1 MPKQHNALRLCD
13 ELSPE
18 LSQDEN
24 LHLLLAQ
31 FERLDLL
38 VQQQLQT
45 LQQRFAEPEE
55 ALQGLALSSEELEHL
70 NTQRMGIPFWALE
83 QSGQKLSDE
92 SESLDPHSRLGQ
104 LVSRFGLTDFE
115 RDVLLLC
122 LLPLFDS
129 RYSLLFAYMQESNQK
144 KSVTVDFALNILCSN
159 VVEKAA
165 QQVCLLPQAPL
176 LKYQLLT
183 LKQRDAE
190 HWGNA
195 LLHPATDIY
204 TWLIGHSAFPT
215 ALRACASWLI
225 PSTLADLSA
234 PLTQRLALYCADGAA
249 AVKTLVQLQGRPGS
263 GRAMAIARA
272 AGSVGK
278 AVLALDLAQ
287 LPEDHEEAQG
297 VVSVALRETR
307 LHAGCLLLRSLADFC
322 TAHPR
327 LVPWLGKA
335 LARAEL
341 PIFCL
346 TDPHAPPMWLEGMA
360 QVVVSMPTP
369 AIADQVALLA
379 SQLEGIAQQPDIDVA
394 GLVKRFHPAPETLV
408 SVLQEAQAYRL
419 QRGEHALLANADL
432 YRAFGL
438 RSQQNFGNLAKRI
451 TPVRDF
457 DDLIISDDLQQHLN
471 EVLAAIRQREQ
482 VLGQGFGRKVGYGT
496 GISALFHGDSG
507 TGKTMVAEVLAGAL
521 GVDLIKVDLS
531 TVVNKYIGETEK
543 NLSRIFDSA
552 EADAGVLFFDEAD
565 ALFGKRSETKDA
577 QDRHAN
583 IEVSYL
589 LQRLESYPG
598 LVVLATNNRSHLDD
612 AFSRRLT
619 FILRFTFPDQ
629 TLRERM
635 WRAIWPSE
643 TPVAEDVDFSSLARR
658 AEITGANIRNVA
670 MLASWLAAEEQSPRV
685 AMQHIERALQRE
697 LGKIGRLV
705 LSR

>member
-13 ELSPE
+13 ELAPE
-18 LSQDEN
+18 LSQDED

-31 FERLDLL
+31 FERLDVLI
-38 VQQQLQT
+38 QQQLHT

-55 ALQGLALSSEELEHL
+55 ALQGLALSPEELEHL

-83 QSGQKLSDE
+83 QSDQQLSTE
-92 SESLDPHSRLGQ
+92 AIDPRSRLGQ
-104 LVSRFGLTDFE
+104 LVNRFALSDFE

-129 RYSLLFAYMQESNQK
+129 RYSLLFAYMQENNQK
-144 KSVTVDFALNILCSN
+144 KSLTVDFALNILCPG
-159 VVEKAA
+159 VVEKTA
-165 QQVCLLPQAPL
+165 QLASLLPQARL
-176 LKYQLLT
+176 LKNCLLT
-183 LKQRDAE
+183 FTQRSGE

-195 LLHPATDIY
+195 LLHPATEIY
-204 TWLIGHSAFPT
+204 SWLIGHAAFPGE
-215 ALRACASWLI
+215 LRSCASWLT
-225 PSTLADLSA
+225 PSALADLLV
-234 PLTQRLALYCADGAA
+234 PLTQRLAPYCADAGVE
-249 AVKTLVQLQGRPGS
+249 VKTLVQLQGRPGS

-272 AGSVGK
+272 AASVGK

-287 LPEDHEEAQG
+287 LPEDDETAQS
-297 VVSVALRETR
+297 VLSVALRETR
-307 LHAGCLLLRSLADFC
+307 LQAGCLLLRSLADFS

-327 LVPWLGKA
+327 LMTWLGQA
-335 LARAEL
+335 LSQSEL

-346 TDPHAPPMWLEGMA
+346 TEPHASLMWLEGMA
-360 QVVVSMPTP
+360 QVVIAMPTP
-369 AIADQVALLA
+369 AFADQVALLA
-379 SQLEGIAQQPDIDVA
+379 SRLEGIPQQPDIDIA
-394 GLVKRFHPAPETLV
+394 GLVKRFHPSSETLV
-408 SVLQEAQAYRL
+408 SVLHEAQAYCQ
-419 QRGEHALLANADL
+419 QRGENALLSNTDL
-432 YRAFGL
+432 YHAFGL
-438 RSQQNFGNLAKRI
+438 RSQQDFGNLAQRI
-451 TPVRDF
+451 TPVRGF

-531 TVVNKYIGETEK
+531 TVMNKYIGETEK
-543 NLSRIFDSA
+543 NLSRIFDCA

-577 QDRHAN
+577 KDRHAN

-635 WRAIWPSE
+635 WRAIWPAE

-658 AEITGANIRNVA
+658 AEITGANIRNAA
-670 MLASWLAAEEQSPRV
+670 MLASWLAAEEQSPHV
-685 AMQHIERALQRE
+685 AMHHIERALQRE
-697 LGKIGRLV
+697 LGKVGRLV

>member
-18 LSQDEN
+18 LRQDED
-24 LHLLLAQ
+24 LLLLLAH

-38 VQQQLQT
+38 VQKQLQT
-45 LQQRFAEPEE
+45 LQQRFIEPEE
-55 ALQGLALSSEELEHL
+55 ELQGLALSPEEVERLATH
-70 NTQRMGIPFWALE
+70 RMGIPFWALE
-83 QSGQKLSDE
+83 QSGQQLSGDAE
-92 SESLDPHSRLGQ
+92 HIDSRSRLGQ
-104 LVSRFGLTDFE
+104 LISRFGLTDFE

-144 KSVTVDFALNILCSN
+144 KSMTVDFALNILCPG

-165 QQVCLLPQAPL
+165 QQTCLLPQAPL

-183 LKQRDAE
+183 FKQRDGE

-195 LLHPATDIY
+195 LLHPATEIY

-215 ALRACASWLI
+215 ALRSCANWLT

-234 PLTQRLALYCADGAA
+234 QLTQRLALYCADGTAEK
-249 AVKTLVQLQGRPGS
+249 KTLVQLQGRPGS
-263 GRAMAIARA
+263 GRAMVIARA

-278 AVLALDLAQ
+278 GVLALDLAQ
-287 LPEDHEEAQG
+287 LPEDDEEAQR

-307 LHAGCLLLRSLADFC
+307 LHAGCLLLRSLADFS

-327 LVPWLGKA
+327 LMKWLGEE
-335 LARAEL
+335 LAYTDL
-341 PIFCL
+341 QIFCL
-346 TDPHAPPMWLEGMA
+346 TEPHASLMWLEGMA
-360 QVVVSMPTP
+360 QVVIAMPVP
-369 AIADQVALLA
+369 AVADQVALLA
-379 SQLEGIAQQPDIDVA
+379 SQLEGIPQQPDIDVA
-394 GLVKRFHPAPETLV
+394 GLVKRFHPSSETLV
-408 SVLQEAQAYRL
+408 SVLQEAQAYCL
-419 QRGEHALLANADL
+419 QRGENALLSNADL
-432 YRAFGL
+432 YHAFGL
-438 RSQQNFGNLAKRI
+438 RSQQNFGDLAKRI
-451 TPVRDF
+451 TPVRGF
-457 DDLIISDDLQQHLN
+457 DDLIISDDLQQQLN

-531 TVVNKYIGETEK
+531 TVMNKYIGETEK
-543 NLSRIFDSA
+543 NLSRIFDCA

-577 QDRHAN
+577 KDRHAN

-619 FILRFTFPDQ
+619 FIMRFPFPDQ
-629 TLRERM
+629 ALRERM
-635 WRAIWPSE
+635 WRAIWPAE

-658 AEITGANIRNVA
+658 ADITGANIRNVA
-670 MLASWLAAEEQSPRV
+670 MLASWLAAEEQSPAV